1 LGPTIAEQK
10 EELRAFDRKLSNL
23 DALSCMVLGREALSA
38 EMSPHQCTLPIN
50 GKVTEAIQLDSTR
63 RLGG

>member
-1 LGPTIAEQK
+1 
-10 EELRAFDRKLSNL
+10 
-23 DALSCMVLGREALSA
+23 MVLGREALSA